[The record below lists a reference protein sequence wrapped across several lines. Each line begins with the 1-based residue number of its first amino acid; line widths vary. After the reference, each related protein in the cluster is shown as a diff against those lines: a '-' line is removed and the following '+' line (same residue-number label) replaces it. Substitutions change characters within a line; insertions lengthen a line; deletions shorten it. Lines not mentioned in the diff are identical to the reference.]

1 MKKMKPYLIEPK
13 KLIVI
18 NDMVG
23 VGRCSMTVAIP
34 VISACKVQVCPVPTS
49 IFSNHTG
56 FPTFFKEDLTD
67 TLPSYLDGLHKLPIK
82 FNGIYC
88 GYLGSLHQIQ
98 LVGSYIKEAKEKYN
112 PLVIIDPI
120 MGDHGTCYRTITP
133 EFCNEMRLLLPY
145 ADIIT
150 PNITEAC
157 ILTETAYH
165 DGCYTEAELLT
176 IVTKLQ
182 ELGASKIVITGMKDE
197 ENFYNFIYEHSTNYI
212 LMKAPIAGESR
223 PGTGDIFASIISALV
238 LRDYELTD
246 AVKLA
251 SEFIATCTAAT
262 SQLNIPV
269 QEGVALEL
277 FLSQL
282 TAL

>member
-1 MKKMKPYLIEPK
+1 MKNSLPTPK

-34 VISACKVQVCPVPTS
+34 VISACKVQACPVPTS

-67 TLPSYLDGLHKLPIK
+67 ALPSYLEGLHKVPVS
-82 FNGIYC
+82 FHGIYC
-88 GYLGSLHQIQ
+88 GYLGSLKQIK
-98 LVGSYIKEAKEKYN
+98 LVGSYIKASKEEYN
-112 PLVIIDPI
+112 PIVIIDPI

-133 EFCNEMRLLLPY
+133 EFCNEMRSLLPY

-157 ILTETAYH
+157 ILTETDYH
-165 DGCYTEAELLT
+165 PGRYTEAELLT
-176 IVTKLQ
+176 ICFKLK
-182 ELGASKIVITGMKDE
+182 ELGASKIIITGIKDE
-197 ENFYNFIYEHSTNYI
+197 HNFYNFIYEDDNNYT
-212 LMKAPIAGESR
+212 LMDTPIAGESR

-238 LRDYELTD
+238 LRDYNLAD
-246 AVKLA
+246 AVKVA
-251 SEFIATCTAAT
+251 SEFIATCTAET
-262 SQLNIPV
+262 SKLNVPV

-277 FLSQL
+277 FLSDL
-282 TAL
+282 ISL

>member
-1 MKKMKPYLIEPK
+1 MKPMKNILTKPQ

-34 VISACKVQVCPVPTS
+34 VISACKVQPCPIPTS

-56 FPTFFKEDLTD
+56 FPTFFKKDLTD
-67 TLPSYLDGLHKLPIK
+67 TLPEYIKGLDILGID
-82 FNGIYC
+82 FQGIYC
-88 GYLGSLHQIQ
+88 GYLGSLNQIK
-98 LVGSYIKEAKEKYN
+98 LVSTYIKEAKNKFR
-112 PLVIIDPI
+112 PLVILDPI

-133 EFCNEMRLLLPY
+133 EFCEEMKLLLPY

-157 ILTETAYH
+157 LLTDTTYH
-165 DGCYTEAELLT
+165 SGSYTEEELLN
-176 IVTKLQ
+176 IVEKLHK
-182 ELGASKIVITGMKDE
+182 LCASQIVITGMKDE
-197 ENFYNFIYEHSTNYI
+197 RNFYNFIYEDNLTYRV
-212 LMKAPIAGESR
+212 METPIAGASR
-223 PGTGDIFASIISALV
+223 PGTGDIFTSIISALV
-238 LRDYELTD
+238 LRNFSLNEATKVACDFISTCTS
-246 AVKLA
+246 AA
-251 SEFIATCTAAT
+251 SEM
-262 SQLNIPV
+262 NIPV

-282 TAL
+282 TAI

>member
-1 MKKMKPYLIEPK
+1 MKNYLQPPK

-34 VISACKVQVCPVPTS
+34 VISACKVQACPVPTS
-49 IFSNHTG
+49 VFSNHTG
-56 FPTFFKEDLTD
+56 FPNFFKEDLTD
-67 TLPSYLDGLHKLPIK
+67 ALPSYLEGLSKVPVD
-82 FNGIYC
+82 FQGIYC
-88 GYLGSLHQIQ
+88 GYLGSMKQIQ
-98 LVGSYIKEAKEKYN
+98 LVGNYIRKSKEEYN
-112 PLVIIDPI
+112 PLVILDPI

-133 EFCNEMRLLLPY
+133 EFCNEMRSLLPY
-145 ADIIT
+145 SDIIT

-165 DGCYTEAELLT
+165 PCRYSEEELLS
-176 IVTKLQ
+176 ICLKLQ
-182 ELGASKIVITGMKDE
+182 ELGASKIVITGIKDDH
-197 ENFYNFIYEHSTNYI
+197 NFYNFIYEHNNNYI
-212 LMKAPIAGESR
+212 LMETPIAGESR

-238 LRDYELTD
+238 LREYDLVD
-246 AVKLA
+246 AVNRA
-251 SEFIATCTAAT
+251 SEFIGACTSAT

-277 FLSQL
+277 FLSNL
-282 TAL
+282 IGL